1 LQVCGDKAANERRLE
16 MAQEHRND
24 DRSAKPQ
31 SQVELIEDELEQ
43 VSAAGGRVDPGGAN
57 N

>member
-1 LQVCGDKAANERRLE
+1 
-16 MAQEHRND
+16 MASEYRND
-24 DRSAKPQ
+24 VQGAKLQ
-31 SQVELIEDELEQ
+31 NQAELSEDELEQ